1 MDLDYNS
8 KIKEIRAYAKENKVP
23 IMEEDGIKYLT
34 SFIFKN
40 RIKSVLEI
48 GSAIGYSAIQMAL
61 VDPDIH
67 ITTIERDEER
77 YKEALKN
84 IKKFNLENQIDVIF
98 DDAFNV
104 ELSGKYDLIFID
116 AAKSQ
121 SIKFFEKFKLNLD
134 INGTIITD
142 NINFHGLTKEKVIK
156 NRNTR
161 QLVRKIKEYV
171 EFLENNQEFTTY
183 FISDGDGIS
192 ISKRKA

>member
-1 MDLDYNS
+1 MVWAL
-8 KIKEIRAYAKENKVP
+8 IEEIEKYAKENNIP
-23 IMEEDGIKYLT
+23 IMLPDGILFLT
-34 SFIFKN
+34 NYIKEN
-40 RIKSVLEI
+40 EVKRILEI
-48 GSAIGYSAIQMAL
+48 GTAIGYSAIKMAL
-61 VDPDIH
+61 VDSNIH